1 MDIQLKKRP
10 WYIRYKYHI
19 AGGSTFI
26 AFLVYVIIL
35 SAGPR
40 RLRIDPENIQM
51 AEVLEGKFRCG
62 RTYPAHPYHQNQYP

>member
-35 SAGPR
+35 SP
-40 RLRIDPENIQM
+40 
-51 AEVLEGKFRCG
+51 V
-62 RTYPAHPYHQNQYP
+62 PADFASTRKTFKWQKYSKVSLWNM